1 MLNCFLNIYKPMG
14 ITAHDCVA
22 KLRRI
27 LRQQRIGHAGTLDPM
42 AVGVLPVAVGQY
54 TRLLNYLKG
63 DKTYRAKITFGLVT
77 DTDDITGQI
86 ISRCPVPDLSLQ
98 TVQNLLSQFTGT
110 IWQKPPAFSAV
121 HLQGKRLYA
130 LARSQGVAWE
140 QLPARSVV
148 VYGIQVIGWQA
159 GDYPELELEIDCGA
173 GTYIRAIARD
183 LGALLGCGGT
193 LSALERTASN
203 GLYLQDSLSL
213 DQVEHLYKQ
222 QQTIA
227 TSPQQLLAHLPS
239 VILTHTELH
248 RWQKGQ
254 SLPLPPT
261 ANWSQSQ
268 AITTYRDSGNGAVS
282 LVGISVVDKHW
293 LRPKVVLQTERTG
306 SV

>member
-1 MLNCFLNIYKPMG
+1 M
-14 ITAHDCVA
+14 
-22 KLRRI
+22 
-27 LRQQRIGHAGTLDPM
+27 
-42 AVGVLPVAVGQY
+42 
-54 TRLLNYLKG
+54 
-63 DKTYRAKITFGLVT
+63 
-77 DTDDITGQI
+77 
-86 ISRCPVPDLSLQ
+86 
-98 TVQNLLSQFTGT
+98 
-110 IWQKPPAFSAV
+110 
-121 HLQGKRLYA
+121 
-130 LARSQGVAWE
+130 
-140 QLPARSVV
+140 V

-254 SLPLPPT
+254 SLPLPPPLT
-261 ANWSQSQ
+261 GANPRRSPLTEIQGMGQFPWWESVLLINIGYAPKWCCKQREQ
-268 AITTYRDSGNGAVS
+268 ALSKVKPDIVAQQWYQRIASHQ
-282 LVGISVVDKHW
+282 VVQ
-293 LRPKVVLQTERTG
+293 PTG
-306 SV
+306 DHLATLANP